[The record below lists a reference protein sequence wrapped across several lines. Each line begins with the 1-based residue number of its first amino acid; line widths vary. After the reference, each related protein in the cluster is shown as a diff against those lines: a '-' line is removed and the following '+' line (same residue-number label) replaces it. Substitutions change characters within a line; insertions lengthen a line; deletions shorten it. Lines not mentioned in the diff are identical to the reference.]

1 MNRYRYHL
9 TSCTLNRLYMSST
22 YSAHVSMSSVSS
34 CSCSLGT
41 IGLSGCLFSFLARPT
56 GCTSCSASESLSEL
70 SLEAS
75 VLSPSSAVTSESQ
88 LSSTTALALLLALAV
103 VCLLDLLAAD
113 VRRAGLLLALRAAS
127 TTGPCV
133 LC

>member
-9 TSCTLNRLYMSST
+9 TSCSLNRLYMSST

-34 CSCSLGT
+34 CSYSLGT

-56 GCTSCSASESLSEL
+56 GFTSCSASDSLSEL

-75 VLSPSSAVTSESQ
+75 VLSPSSAVASESE
-88 LSSTTALALLLALAV
+88 LSSTTALALLPAV

-133 LC
+133 LCY